1 MADVPLVVIS
11 EFAQSER
18 RITPSWSISQLKG
31 KLETVTGVPPSCQR
45 LSLKPT
51 AGAEAIAIEAPNE
64 DDTHL
69 SNFPLAPYAEL
80 HVSQSASEHGL
91 SFVSYFPMS
100 CALAEIFSL
109 SFTLLSAAFLS
120 TIIQGSRSMLFT
132 GAELALE
139 NCGEGGAERERR
151 WELNCCVCARV
162 QGPEDRHCFSGAT
175 IYFFYPPILWIRLT
189 GIQPGR

>member
-1 MADVPLVVIS
+1 
-11 EFAQSER
+11 
-18 RITPSWSISQLKG
+18 
-31 KLETVTGVPPSCQR
+31 
-45 LSLKPT
+45 
-51 AGAEAIAIEAPNE
+51 
-64 DDTHL
+64 
-69 SNFPLAPYAEL
+69 
-80 HVSQSASEHGL
+80 
-91 SFVSYFPMS
+91 MS

>member
-80 HVSQSASEHGL
+80 HVSQSASWHGL
-91 SFVSYFPMS
+91 SFVSYFPIS

-109 SFTLLSAAFLS
+109 PFTLLSAVLLS
-120 TIIQGSRSMLFT
+120 TSFQGSQVHAIHR
-132 GAELALE
+132 
-139 NCGEGGAERERR
+139 C
-151 WELNCCVCARV
+151 
-162 QGPEDRHCFSGAT
+162 
-175 IYFFYPPILWIRLT
+175 
-189 GIQPGR
+189 

>member
-80 HVSQSASEHGL
+80 HVSQSAS
-91 SFVSYFPMS
+91 
-100 CALAEIFSL
+100 
-109 SFTLLSAAFLS
+109 
-120 TIIQGSRSMLFT
+120 
-132 GAELALE
+132 
-139 NCGEGGAERERR
+139 
-151 WELNCCVCARV
+151 
-162 QGPEDRHCFSGAT
+162 
-175 IYFFYPPILWIRLT
+175 
-189 GIQPGR
+189 